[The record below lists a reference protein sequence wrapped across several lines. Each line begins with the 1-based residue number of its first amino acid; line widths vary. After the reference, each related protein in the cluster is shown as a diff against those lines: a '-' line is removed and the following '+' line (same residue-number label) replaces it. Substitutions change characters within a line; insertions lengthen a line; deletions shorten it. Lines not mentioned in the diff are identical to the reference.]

1 VWRLVGDLATD
12 LLALGLNREATYA
25 PERTPFFLAE
35 CRRRCFV
42 TEYYLEKMFGLVFN
56 LPSRIT
62 PQFVDVNLP
71 LDLSDEEIFADTPE
85 ALEEA
90 KSRLTDDGWN
100 TDGKYRAATWA
111 RLRYILSRFREEI
124 VEYQF
129 QGSQAADPSKLRY
142 EQRASRCFDYLLK
155 QFRDLSFRCR
165 QTWDNLLPHLR
176 YNQNCWKSEI
186 PLTVCYMHA
195 KVHLAYLQIHFQI
208 YHLLG
213 EDSSSPLPEILD
225 VSANMLETVVQMG
238 NSRGKTAFTFT
249 DLPEIVRTFTPP
261 ST

>member
-1 VWRLVGDLATD
+1 MWRLVGDLATD

-111 RLRYILSRFREEI
+111 RLRYILSQFREEI

-238 NSRGKTAFTFT
+238 NSRGKAAFTFT
-249 DLPEIVRTFTPP
+249 DLPEIV
-261 ST
+261 